1 MFSKFMSAPRTRDNK
16 FTPTYVSILVL
27 KSTITMNNILLGVEN
42 ALDQYFGSLNSLL
55 SIILKIV
62 TNLNLHN

>member
-1 MFSKFMSAPRTRDNK
+1 MFSKFMSAQRTRTK
-16 FTPTYVSILVL
+16 TFTPTYVSILAL
-27 KSTITMNNILLGVEN
+27 KSTITINNIILGVEN
-42 ALDQYFGSLNSLL
+42 ALNQYFGSLNSFL

>member
-1 MFSKFMSAPRTRDNK
+1 MFSKLMSAPRTRANK
-16 FTPTYVSILVL
+16 FTPTYVSTLVL

-42 ALDQYFGSLNSLL
+42 VLDHYFDSLNSFI